1 MADTEVP
8 RKQSSSSSGHDRD
21 VENGSTRKAVVYEVA
36 EEVDAHM
43 GVKKVEAAE
52 KVYGKYSK
60 WALFIS

>member
-1 MADTEVP
+1 MADALP
-8 RKQSSSSSGHDRD
+8 RKESSSSHD
-21 VENGSTRKAVVYEVA
+21 VESGSLRKENPAVVYQTAA
-36 EEVDAHM
+36 ELDAHM